1 MRPGAGAYGAGGED
15 HEGVDEHGGFVF
27 LNTDWHGLNGGGLGS
42 KRSAFD
48 GVKSFVNL
56 I

>member
-1 MRPGAGAYGAGGED
+1 MNT
-15 HEGVDEHGGFVF
+15 VF
-27 LNTDWHGLNGGGLGS
+27 LNTDLHGLNGGELGS

-56 I
+56 